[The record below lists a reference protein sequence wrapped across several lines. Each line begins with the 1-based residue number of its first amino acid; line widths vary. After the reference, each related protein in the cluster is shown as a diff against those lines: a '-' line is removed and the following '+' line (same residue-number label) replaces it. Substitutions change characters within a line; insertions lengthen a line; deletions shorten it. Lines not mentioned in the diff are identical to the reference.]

1 MTMARRQNKISLTDE
16 AATVEL
22 AGRVAAATEPG
33 DVLALSGDLG
43 SGKTVF
49 ARAFINARSSE
60 PEEVPSPTFTLVQ
73 EYQFPPDIAVYHFDL
88 FRIEHAEETIELGMD
103 EAFQD
108 GISLIE
114 WPERIAGRLPDDRL
128 EIIMTQGDD
137 AGARQANLLGMGAW
151 GPRLEKIL
159 VQGAIGD

>member
-1 MTMARRQNKISLTDE
+1 MTIARSQNKISLTDE
-16 AATVEL
+16 AATIEL
-22 AGRVAAATEPG
+22 AGRVADAAEPG

-49 ARAFINARSSE
+49 ARAFINARSAE

-128 EIIMTQGDD
+128 EIILTQGDT
-137 AGARQANLLGMGAW
+137 AGGRQADLLGMGSW

-159 VQGAIGD
+159 VQGAVGD

>member
-1 MTMARRQNKISLTDE
+1 MNKIVLADE
-16 AATVEL
+16 SATVEL
-22 AGRVAAATEPG
+22 ARLVAAATGPG

-49 ARAFINARSSE
+49 ARAFINARSTE

-128 EIIMTQGDD
+128 EIIMTQGNE
-137 AGARQANLLGMGAW
+137 AGARQADLLGMGSW

-159 VQGAIGD
+159 VQGAVGD

>member
-88 FRIEHAEETIELGMD
+88 FRIEHAEETVELGMD

>member
-1 MTMARRQNKISLTDE
+1 MTIARKQNKIALTDE
-16 AATVEL
+16 AATIRL
-22 AGRVAAATEPG
+22 AARVAGAAKPG

-49 ARAFINARSSE
+49 ARAFINARSTE

-88 FRIEHAEETIELGMD
+88 FRIENADETLELGID
-103 EAFQD
+103 EAFRD
-108 GISLIE
+108 SISLIE

-128 EIIMTQGDD
+128 EIVLTQGDD
-137 AGARQANLLGMGAW
+137 AGARQADLLGMGSW

-159 VQGAIGD
+159 VQGAVGD